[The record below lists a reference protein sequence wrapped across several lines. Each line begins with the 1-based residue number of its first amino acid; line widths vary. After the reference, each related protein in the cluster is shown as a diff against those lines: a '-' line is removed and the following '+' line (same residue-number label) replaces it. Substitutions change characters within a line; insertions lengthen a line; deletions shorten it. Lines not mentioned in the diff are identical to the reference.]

1 MYRHQ
6 HPVAPRRFGGQ
17 WFERMGDGI
26 GAKEHREI
34 NVDYGKKYVL
44 IKVGDIIGRESSA
57 GRKGKAGLMVAI
69 LPR

>member
-1 MYRHQ
+1 
-6 HPVAPRRFGGQ
+6 
-17 WFERMGDGI
+17 MGDGI

-44 IKVGDIIGRESSA
+44 IKVGDIIRRESSA
-57 GRKGKAGLMVAI
+57 GRKGKASSIVAI